1 MVLKVVLQIQ
11 ASGENVKSIKPS
23 ENFIW
28 NVKLT
33 SRDPTCSK
41 TTKNDETP
49 TQTTKT
55 FIKIDQTKWVK
66 SKVDGKSAEMVNHNQ
81 VFAFE
86 DASVAVIEE
95 RLGVYEF
102 DESLDSESSDAGSVS
117 GGVNPQVYGGLSG
130 NSRWQTI
137 CVFRCDNCDV
147 TDFKMESGSWKVESS
162 NGTVFEDC
170 EVEEGEWYDVDSGDD
185 LVSVTGMKW
194 RFSKKSVGFE
204 DESKYLVHYIENCLH
219 IADHHNRDE

>member
-55 FIKIDQTKWVK
+55 FIKIDQTKWVN
-66 SKVDGKSAEMVNHNQ
+66 SKVDGKSKELVNHNQ

-117 GGVNPQVYGGLSG
+117 GAS
-130 NSRWQTI
+130 SRWQTI

-162 NGTVFEDC
+162 NGNVFDDC
-170 EVEEGEWYDVDSGDD
+170 EIEEGEWYDVDSSDD

-204 DESKYLVHYIENCLH
+204 DESKYQVHYIENCLH
-219 IADHHNRDE
+219 MEDKDHHNRD